1 MDYGAAILN
10 SVASLTMTVWIGG
23 LIFFLLIALVLKNQR
38 AIGRDQDEIFERLR
52 EKDELR

>member
-10 SVASLTMTVWIGG
+10 SVASLTTTVWIGG

-38 AIGRDQDEIFERLR
+38 AIGRDQDEILERLR
-52 EKDELR
+52 ERDELR